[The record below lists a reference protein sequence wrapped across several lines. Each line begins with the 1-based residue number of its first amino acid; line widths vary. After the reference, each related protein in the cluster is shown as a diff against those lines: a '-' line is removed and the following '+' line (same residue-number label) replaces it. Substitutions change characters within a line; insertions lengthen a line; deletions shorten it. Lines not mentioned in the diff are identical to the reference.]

1 MMTVAG
7 KQEVDLN
14 AEKKRSQLLEV
25 WRRLKKSKVA
35 IVGLVILF
43 FLIFIAVFADL
54 LVDYNV
60 AIKQDLVHK
69 LQGPSAEHW
78 LGPDFSEHRIYCR
91 DYLPDCGRGHRI
103 HRRLLRG
110 KAGHD
115 RHAFH
120 RCLDVDSV
128 HADVHL
134 CGDSPGA
141 RHVQSDGCRYH
152 QLCGYLLRHRP
163 FLHTDD

>member
-35 IVGLVILF
+35 IVGLVILI

-78 LGPDFSEHRIYCR
+78 LGTDSFGRDILARIIHGSRISLSIGFIAVIISLIVGGAIGSIAGYYGGKLDMIVMR
-91 DYLPDCGRGHRI
+91 FIDVLMSIPSKIGR
-103 HRRLLRG
+103 
-110 KAGHD
+110 A
-115 RHAFH
+115 
-120 RCLDVDSV
+120 
-128 HADVHL
+128 
-134 CGDSPGA
+134 
-141 RHVQSDGCRYH
+141 HV
-152 QLCGYLLRHRP
+152 
-163 FLHTDD
+163 